1 MVYLIY
7 MYTRKPFMYMYI
19 SVLTLW
25 YTATVRPCSS
35 IQTLIAGNRL
45 IIEFPEETNRIKM
58 FREVY
63 IPLARRCH
71 FAYQECYGNSEIKQ
85 LTHCSYCVY
94 LTMLYFA

>member
-1 MVYLIY
+1 MQ
-7 MYTRKPFMYMYI
+7 PFAL
-19 SVLTLW
+19 VLQFK
-25 YTATVRPCSS
+25 RFK
-35 IQTLIAGNRL
+35 IAGNRL

-63 IPLARRCH
+63 IPLVHRYY
-71 FAYQECYGNSEIKQ
+71 FAYQECYGTPEIIQ